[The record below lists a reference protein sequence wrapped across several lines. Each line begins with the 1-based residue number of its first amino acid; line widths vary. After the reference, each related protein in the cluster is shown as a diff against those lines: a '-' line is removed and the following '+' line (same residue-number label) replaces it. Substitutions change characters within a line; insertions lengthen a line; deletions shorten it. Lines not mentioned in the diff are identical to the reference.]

1 MRDVS
6 VESDSLIHVMPE
18 ALANKIAAG
27 EVVQRP
33 ASALKEL
40 LENALDAGA
49 DDITVILKES
59 GSALI
64 QVVDNGCGMSRAD
77 AGVCFIRHATSKI
90 SSIEDLEHI
99 RTLGFRGEALASI
112 ASVAQVEL
120 RTKRRSDSTGFCI
133 RIDGGDLKAAEPC
146 ATHDG
151 TSVSV
156 RNLFY
161 NVPAR
166 RNFLKTPAT
175 ELRHLVETFQ
185 ALALANPA
193 VAFRLL
199 HDDMELFRLP
209 AERNGDFLDV
219 LRGRISTLFSDDY
232 RSRLAPVEE
241 QTSYLTVRGFV
252 GEPELNRKSRGEQ
265 FLFVNGRSIR
275 NRSLEHAIFSAF
287 QDLLPEGVYPFH
299 AIFLTLEPSRV
310 DVNVHPAKAE
320 VKFDDDRGIYN
331 FLKSIVRKG
340 LGSSLAIPPIEPGN
354 GHWSE
359 AESAR
364 SFGGS
369 WPEAESS
376 RGFGGPWPFP
386 GTSPRFSSSE
396 EYPGDVSERLYSGTP
411 EASGFGAR
419 PEFARDRHRS
429 ETAGVDDTLLWQLHD
444 RYILTQIR
452 SGLMIVD
459 QNAAHERVLYE
470 RALQN
475 MMSGLGLSQQ
485 LLFPQTVDF
494 SPADFGMLKELFPD
508 LRALGFDVEAFSGR
522 SAVVRGVPADIES
535 GDERTLLEDLLAQYK
550 LNRERLKVGS
560 RENLAKSLARRS
572 AIRPGTRL
580 APKEMRSLI
589 DQLFACE
596 MPYACPQGRPT
607 IIKIP
612 IEELDKRFSK

>member
-193 VAFRLL
+193 LAFRLL

-209 AERNGDFLDV
+209 ADRNADYLQV
-219 LRGRISTLFSDDY
+219 LRRRNSTLNTDDY

-241 QTSYLTVRGFV
+241 QTSYLT
-252 GEPELNRKSRGEQ
+252 
-265 FLFVNGRSIR
+265 
-275 NRSLEHAIFSAF
+275 
-287 QDLLPEGVYPFH
+287 
-299 AIFLTLEPSRV
+299 
-310 DVNVHPAKAE
+310 
-320 VKFDDDRGIYN
+320 
-331 FLKSIVRKG
+331 
-340 LGSSLAIPPIEPGN
+340 
-354 GHWSE
+354 
-359 AESAR
+359 
-364 SFGGS
+364 
-369 WPEAESS
+369 
-376 RGFGGPWPFP
+376 
-386 GTSPRFSSSE
+386 
-396 EYPGDVSERLYSGTP
+396 
-411 EASGFGAR
+411 
-419 PEFARDRHRS
+419 
-429 ETAGVDDTLLWQLHD
+429 
-444 RYILTQIR
+444 
-452 SGLMIVD
+452 
-459 QNAAHERVLYE
+459 
-470 RALQN
+470 
-475 MMSGLGLSQQ
+475 
-485 LLFPQTVDF
+485 
-494 SPADFGMLKELFPD
+494 
-508 LRALGFDVEAFSGR
+508 
-522 SAVVRGVPADIES
+522 
-535 GDERTLLEDLLAQYK
+535 
-550 LNRERLKVGS
+550 
-560 RENLAKSLARRS
+560 
-572 AIRPGTRL
+572 
-580 APKEMRSLI
+580 
-589 DQLFACE
+589 
-596 MPYACPQGRPT
+596 
-607 IIKIP
+607 
-612 IEELDKRFSK
+612 